1 MKRLIGFSTALVLPI
16 VLTACP
22 GDDTSTDTGADTGAN
37 TTGDTTGTEPTADD
51 TSAAGC
57 ADPATG
63 ARMEVPLVIDTD
75 TTLTC
80 DTVWLLNGIVFV
92 NGGTLTIEP
101 GTTIV
106 GGAGSALVINTGAT
120 IDAVGTAEAPIV
132 MTSIAVADG
141 GVPARGDWGGLALV
155 GLATINVAGGES
167 TAEGF
172 PQNPPTYGGTDDAHD
187 CGTLSYLRVE
197 WAGSE
202 VSPGNELNG
211 ITFYACGT
219 ETTVDHVQVHM
230 GLDDGLE
237 MFGGGFE
244 ASDIVVT
251 GAADD
256 SIDADEGF
264 SGTLRNVFIHQDPG
278 GADNCLE
285 WSTQGT
291 DFTATPATNPTIENL
306 TCVGTGA
313 SGTDSK
319 GATLKEGV
327 QATIRNSLFANIPND
342 AIVLANL
349 ATQTQAEAGDITLPG
364 THFCGAATFSVDA
377 GDDVATWTN
386 EDFTAWISD
395 TAGATVGTDCM
406 LPDATFGAP
415 NIKPPAEIVGDG
427 GYAGAVDPAA
437 ADDWTQATW
446 INYAI

>member
-1 MKRLIGFSTALVLPI
+1 MTKRLTGSFAALALPLA
-16 VLTACP
+16 LTACP
-22 GDDTSTDTGADTGAN
+22 GDDTETDTGAN
-37 TTGDTTGTEPTADD
+37 TTGDASDTDTAGTADE
-51 TSAAGC
+51 TGVPAGC
-57 ADPATG
+57 VGTDGP
-63 ARMEVPLVIDTD
+63 RMEVPQAIDGD

-80 DTVWLLNGIVFV
+80 DTVWVLTGITFV
-92 NGGTLTIEP
+92 NSGTLTIEP
-101 GTTIV
+101 GTTV
-106 GGAGSALVINTGAT
+106 LGTAGTALVITTGAT

-132 MTSIAVADG
+132 MTSINTVDG
-141 GVPARGDWGGLALV
+141 NPARGDWGGLALF
-155 GLATINVAGGES
+155 GLATVNVAGGQS
-167 TAEGF
+167 VAEGF
-172 PQNPPTYGGTDDAHD
+172 SENPPTYGGDDPGHG
-187 CGTLSYLRVE
+187 CGTLSYVRVE
-197 WAGSE
+197 WAGNE
-202 VSPGNELNG
+202 VSPGNELNA

-219 ETTVDHVQVHM
+219 ATRVDHVQAHM

-244 ASDIVVT
+244 ATNLVVT

-264 SGTLRNVFIHQDPG
+264 TGTLRNVFIHQDPSG
-278 GADNCLE
+278 GDNCLE

-291 DFTATPATNPTIENL
+291 DFSATPATNPTIENL

-327 QATIRNSLFANIPND
+327 QATIRNSLFASIPND

-349 ATQTQAEAGDITLPG
+349 ATQANAEAGDIALPG
-364 THFCGAATFSVDA
+364 THFCGANTFAVDA
-377 GDDVATWTN
+377 GDDMATWTN
-386 EDFTAWISD
+386 EDFTAWVTD

-415 NIKPPAEIVGDG
+415 NVKPPTAITGDG

-437 ADDWTQATW
+437 ADDWTQEAW